1 VRKVRKIRARYFYAE
16 VVEEEADELDVDV
29 DDELVDAELVEDASV
44 DDALV
49 EDASVDDAL
58 VEDEEEA
65 DLGIL
70 LADLMAWS
78 MEDCFAGEELLS
90 QLLPFGTLVFFP
102 TSLPLKPKSE
112 SLRDPS
118 ELTIWLNLE
127 EIDWS

>member
-49 EDASVDDAL
+49 ED
-58 VEDEEEA
+58 EEEA

-70 LADLMAWS
+70 LADLIAWS